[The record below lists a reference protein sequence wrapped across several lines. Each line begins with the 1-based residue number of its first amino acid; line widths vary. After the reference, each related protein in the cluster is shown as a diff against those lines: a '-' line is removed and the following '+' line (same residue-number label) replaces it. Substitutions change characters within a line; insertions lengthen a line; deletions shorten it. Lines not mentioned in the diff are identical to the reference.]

1 MNPLSVVART
11 VCNLFAWFL
20 AIFGI
25 YVIVHGHLTPG
36 GGFQGGAVV
45 ATFMAFLLVAHGGE
59 KMQSWVRKDL
69 FTLMECF
76 GLTLFIGAGLLGM
89 SKTFFFN
96 FLAKAGGVFGGV
108 LPIGPNAG
116 ALNTSGT
123 IALMNLSVGI
133 EVVGGL
139 SMILLYMFSAAHPQE
154 PMGREESGH
163 DR

>member
-59 KMQSWVRKDL
+59 KMQSWVRKDR

-76 GLTLFIGAGLLGM
+76 GLTLFISAGLLGM

>member
-20 AIFGI
+20 AVFGI

-45 ATFMAFLLVAHGGE
+45 ATFMAFLLVAHGGR
-59 KMQSWVRKDL
+59 KMQSWVRKEL
-69 FTLMECF
+69 FTLMECI
-76 GLTLFIGAGLLGM
+76 GLTVFISAGLLGM
-89 SKTFFFN
+89 SNTFFFN
-96 FLAKAGGVFGGV
+96 FLAKAGGLFGSTV
-108 LPIGPNAG
+108 PLGPNPG

-123 IALMNLSVGI
+123 IALMNLSVGL

-139 SMILLYMFSAAHPQE
+139 SMILLYMFSGVHPEE
-154 PMGREESGH
+154 PFGREETGH

>member
-20 AIFGI
+20 AVFGI

-45 ATFMAFLLVAHGGE
+45 ATFMAFLLVAHGGS
-59 KMQSWVRKDL
+59 KMQSWVRKDI
-69 FTLMECF
+69 FTLMECL
-76 GLTLFIGAGLLGM
+76 GLTVFIAAAFLGM
-89 SKTFFFN
+89 SHTFFFN
-96 FLAKAGGVFGGV
+96 FLANAGGLFGSSV
-108 LPIGPNAG
+108 PIGPNSG

-123 IALMNLSVGI
+123 IALMNLSVGL

-139 SMILLYMFSAAHPQE
+139 SMILLYMFSGVHPEE
-154 PMGREESGH
+154 PFGREETGH

>member
-20 AIFGI
+20 AVFGI
-25 YVIVHGHLTPG
+25 YVIIHGHLTPG

-45 ATFMAFLLVAHGGE
+45 ATFMAFLLVAHGGK
-59 KMQSWVRKDL
+59 KMQSWVKKDI
-69 FTLMECF
+69 FTLMECG
-76 GLTLFIGAGLLGM
+76 GLTLFISAGLLGM
-89 SKTFFFN
+89 SNTFFYN
-96 FLAKAGGVFGGV
+96 FLAKAGGLFGSAV
-108 LPIGPNAG
+108 PIGPNPG

-123 IALMNLSVGI
+123 IALMNLSVGL

-139 SMILLYMFSAAHPQE
+139 SMILLYMFSGAHPE
-154 PMGREESGH
+154 ESLGREEAGH